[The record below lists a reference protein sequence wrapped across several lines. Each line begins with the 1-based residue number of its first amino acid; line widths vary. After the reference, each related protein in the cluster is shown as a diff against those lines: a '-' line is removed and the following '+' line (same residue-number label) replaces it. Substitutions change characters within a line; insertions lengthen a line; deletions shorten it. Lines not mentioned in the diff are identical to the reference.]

1 MQRRASIVLRFGL
14 DVRNEHAGVRFEP
27 KRRPSRTCRG
37 LLTFRGLLFREG
49 EGLPDI
55 VGLCTVKS
63 HTKTRALAMFG
74 DVLAVR
80 RAAVQ
85 AFVDTHKLSDSE
97 RARLEALQREYRQ
110 AVRRAMKKESS

>member
-1 MQRRASIVLRFGL
+1 MKRRASIVLRFGL

-27 KRRPSRTCRG
+27 KRRPS

-97 RARLEALQREYRQ
+97 RVRLEALQREYRQ